1 MRHNFVNDIGDY
13 ATYALLRVLCS
24 SGPATIRLG
33 VIWYLTEHGE
43 RNGDG
48 RRRAHLSRAGWD
60 ELDPDLLAK
69 MRAIESA
76 LRDEDDLHLG
86 LIEHS
91 GILPADTVFFS
102 EALPE
107 TVGSTELKINQRAA
121 WFARA
126 RQTVAGCNLVFLD
139 PDNGLEVR
147 SVTLTSRLAAKY
159 VTAAEVAALLST
171 GAGVILYQHCDRSPW
186 RVQRECVQARLVSGI
201 DEPLTI
207 RSLRFGAFGAR
218 AFFCMSAQPDITATI
233 NTALRAL
240 RERVASWNKAHYLL
254 FE

>member
-1 MRHNFVNDIGDY
+1 MNDIGDY
-13 ATYALLRVLCS
+13 AKYALLRALCS

-33 VIWYLTEHGE
+33 VIWYLTEHAE
-43 RNGDG
+43 LNGDG
-48 RRRAHLSRAGWD
+48 RRRPHLVREGWD
-60 ELDPDLLAK
+60 DLDPDLLIK

-76 LRDEDDLHLG
+76 LRDEDDLHVG
-86 LIEHS
+86 LIERS

-107 TVGSTELKINQRAA
+107 AVRSGQLRINQRAD

-126 RQTVAGCNLVFLD
+126 RQTLTGCNLVFLD

-147 SVTLTSRLAAKY
+147 SVTPTSRLAGKY
-159 VTAAEVAALLST
+159 VTVAEVTELLSI

-186 RVQRECVQARLVSGI
+186 RAQRERVQAQLASIVG
-201 DEPLTI
+201 ELLTV

-218 AFFCMSAQPDITATI
+218 AFFCISVQPDITATI

-240 RERVASWNKAHYLL
+240 HERVASWDKAHYFL